1 MKPHVLAL
9 ILALSAN
16 AAANLLIRAGMRD
29 RPIDPADPVG
39 ALRQILLNP
48 LVVGGI
54 ALFAVNVVSYAYVL
68 SRVPVSL
75 AYPIMTGTGFLIVVS
90 ASALWLGESLDLVQ
104 GVGLLLIVAGVVMV
118 ASRLN

>member
-1 MKPHVLAL
+1 MKPHILAL

-29 RPIDPADPVG
+29 KPLDLADPAG

-48 LVVGGI
+48 LVAGGI

-75 AYPIMTGTGFLIVVS
+75 AYPVMTSAGFLIVVS

-104 GVGLLLIVAGVVMV
+104 GLGLLLIVAGVVLV
-118 ASRLN
+118 AGRMG

>member
-29 RPIDPADPVG
+29 RPLDPADPAG

-48 LVVGGI
+48 LVAGGV

-104 GVGLLLIVAGVVMV
+104 VAGLLLIVGGVVLV
-118 ASRLN
+118 ASRLH

>member
-9 ILALSAN
+9 M
-16 AAANLLIRAGMRD
+16 LIRAGMRD
-29 RPIDPADPVG
+29 RPVDPADPLG

-48 LVVGGI
+48 LVAGGI

-104 GVGLLLIVAGVVMV
+104 GLGLLLIVAGVVVV
-118 ASRLN
+118 ASRMS